1 MNVFVLHESATIAA
15 ITGAQ
20 KPACDSLALATD
32 DPSDVSFCFVGDN
45 PLGAGWLIDNELPSD
60 QIACWSGTLA
70 EGPDLFAPHPH
81 NWMNPGRE
89 SLDAFLDEMIPQL
102 QKADR
107 RLTLIPHARHVLSD
121 VQGSI
126 NLVRER
132 PETPVG
138 VALAPTLLLT
148 PSMIDVVEDHYTRA
162 FETLAGPAPFL
173 LLQDFVVDEDD
184 PERLRKVPLGEGLL
198 DRGMTCDLL
207 KAHWDDTRPLVLGP
221 GSLPDQLKW
230 LGLGSD

>member
-1 MNVFVLHESATIAA
+1 MNVYVLHESATIAA

-132 PETPVG
+132 PKTPVG

-148 PSMIDVVEDHYTRA
+148 PSMIDVVEDHYTR
-162 FETLAGPAPFL
+162 EPSRHWPALRRSFCCRISWWTRMIPN
-173 LLQDFVVDEDD
+173 DFGRCLSE
-184 PERLRKVPLGEGLL
+184 KGFWI
-198 DRGMTCDLL
+198 
-207 KAHWDDTRPLVLGP
+207 AA
-221 GSLPDQLKW
+221 
-230 LGLGSD
+230 

>member
-1 MNVFVLHESATIAA
+1 MNVFVLHDSATIAA
-15 ITGAQ
+15 LTGAQ
-20 KPACDSLALATD
+20 KPSCDSLALAID
-32 DPSDVSFCFVGDN
+32 DPSNVAFSFVGDN
-45 PLGAGWLIDNELPSD
+45 SLGAGWLIDNELPSD
-60 QIACWSGTLA
+60 RVACWSGTLA

-89 SLDAFLDEMIPQL
+89 ALDAFLDEMIPQIER
-102 QKADR
+102 ADR

-132 PETPVG
+132 TDTPVD
-138 VALAPTLLLT
+138 VALAPTHLLT
-148 PSMIDVVEDHYTRA
+148 PSMIDVVEDHFSRA

-173 LLQDFVVDEDD
+173 ILQDFVVDPDD
-184 PERLRKVPLGEGLL
+184 SERLRTVPLGEGLL
-198 DRGMTCDLL
+198 DRSMTCDLL
-207 KAHWDDTRPLVLGP
+207 NIHWDATRPLVLGP

-230 LGLGSD
+230 LGLESA